1 MLMCSLVPARRQ
13 AGHILVPD
21 LEVLIAEL
29 PQRRVHVDRV
39 PEHDDV
45 DDKTERAQL
54 VLLPLAIPRSSP
66 RLRWKTARE
75 SMCRPSPP
83 PEMVSPPS
91 SAPSADAKPARR
103 LITCRA
109 GIRVPSFKCRLS
121 GL

>member
-45 DDKTERAQL
+45 DDKTETRSVGPPTPGDTAQL
-54 VLLPLAIPRSSP
+54 ASFAMEDGTGKHVPALPA
-66 RLRWKTARE
+66 ARDGE
-75 SMCRPSPP
+75 
-83 PEMVSPPS
+83 PPS
-91 SAPSADAKPARR
+91 SAPSADAKPATR

-109 GIRVPSFKCRLS
+109 RIRAPSFKCQLS

>member
-66 RLRWKTARE
+66 RLRWKTAPAARDGE
-75 SMCRPSPP
+75 PPVKRAEVVYDIPGERP
-83 PEMVSPPS
+83 
-91 SAPSADAKPARR
+91 R
-103 LITCRA
+103 
-109 GIRVPSFKCRLS
+109 
-121 GL
+121 